1 MSSLTEQ
8 ERIGLEDVFLSISSS
23 QNIFQKCSCWG
34 QNLSFLIKSK
44 YFFSP
49 RPMTK
54 RPQIWFKNRLNK
66 HKITK
71 LITKIQKR
79 RKF

>member
-23 QNIFQKCSCWG
+23 QNIFQKWSSWKR
-34 QNLSFLIKSK
+34 NLSKLIKRK
-44 YFFSP
+44 QFVSP
-49 RPMTK
+49 HLLVRHSNLWIKKP
-54 RPQIWFKNRLNK
+54 LNK

-71 LITKIQKR
+71 LLNKIQKR